1 MRTVKQGFC
10 LMLVLVT
17 VLNLF
22 SFSAAALDRRQ
33 TELAEEYAFEEQSLE
48 EIVAQFMR
56 SNNLT
61 DENFSLSYH
70 APGLD
75 ETYHFAEH
83 TYRTAGSMY
92 KLALN
97 MYYYDLE
104 REGEIDSETV
114 IKEHRKPDDE
124 SEEPLKEWS
133 LSEMHYDTIIHS
145 DNDMAIA
152 MLYNLGS
159 FYEYR
164 RLMMRYSDQD
174 YANEYYWNNVINSNY
189 MLDVLIYLYENQELY
204 PELMENLKKAAPWM
218 FFKQYVD
225 YPIAH
230 KYGMFE
236 GAYCD
241 AGMILSE
248 EPFFLVVMLQ
258 LPYEEESEEERE
270 PEEPAAQPEEGEDA
284 EEPIDGPEV
293 LARIA
298 ELLSAYTDYRTE
310 HRQEPNA
317 EEPPVEK
324 PLPARKPLLPKKP
337 KGNAAKWE
345 YRVACCI

>member
-1 MRTVKQGFC
+1 MRRNKR
-10 LMLVLVT
+10 MLSL
-17 VLNLF
+17 LC
-22 SFSAAALDRRQ
+22 ALALLLQ
-33 TELAEEYAFEEQSLE
+33 LCSVCAFAHEEPLSQKYRFEEQTLEQIIGQFLE
-48 EIVAQFMR
+48 EYC
-56 SNNLT
+56 LT
-61 DENFSLSYH
+61 EENFSLSYY

-104 REGEIDSETV
+104 REGEIDPEA
-114 IKEHRKPDDE
+114 IIEEHRKPDDE
-124 SEEPLKEWS
+124 SEESLKEWP
-133 LSEMHYDTIIHS
+133 LSEIHYDTIVNS

-164 RLMMRYSDQD
+164 LKMMRYSNQT
-174 YANEYYWNNVINSNY
+174 YANEYYWNNVINTNY
-189 MLDVLIYLYENQELY
+189 MLDVLQYLYENREQY
-204 PELMENLKKAAPWM
+204 PELMENLRKAAPWM

-241 AGMILSE
+241 AGIIFSE
-248 EPFFLVVMLQ
+248 EPFFLVAMLQ
-258 LPYEEESEEERE
+258 LPYVEETEEHVPAEDDPISEEET
-270 PEEPAAQPEEGEDA
+270 
-284 EEPIDGPEV
+284 IDGPEV
-293 LARIA
+293 IARIA
-298 ELLSAYTDYRTE
+298 ELLSAYTDYCVENRE
-310 HRQEPNA
+310 DPP
-317 EEPPVEK
+317 EEQPVEAPK
-324 PLPARKPLLPKKP
+324 PLPAIKPALPKKP
-337 KGNAAKWE
+337 KQNTGKPAFYPVCHE
-345 YRVACCI
+345 

>member
-1 MRTVKQGFC
+1 MRTIKQSFN
-10 LMLVLVT
+10 LLLVLVM

-33 TELAEEYAFEEQSLE
+33 EELAEEYDFEGQTLE
-48 EIVAQFMR
+48 EIVSQFMMAYG
-56 SNNLT
+56 LT
-61 DENFSLSYH
+61 EENFSLSYH
-70 APGLD
+70 APGLN

-104 REGEIDSETV
+104 REGEIDPETV
-114 IKEHRKPDDE
+114 IKEHRKADDE
-124 SEEPLKEWS
+124 SEEPLKEWP
-133 LSEMHYDTIIHS
+133 LSEMHHDTIVHS

-164 RLMMRYSDQD
+164 NLMMRYSDQA
-174 YANEYYWNNVINSNY
+174 YAGAYFWNNVINTNY
-189 MLDVLIYLYENQELY
+189 MLDVLIYLYEHQELY

-230 KYGMFE
+230 KYGVFE

-241 AGMILSE
+241 AGIILSE
-248 EPFFLVVMLQ
+248 EPFFLVAMLQ
-258 LPYEEESEEERE
+258 LPDEEEAAEEEE
-270 PEEPAAQPEEGEDA
+270 NVPEEPAETPEAQ
-284 EEPIDGPEV
+284 IDGPEV

-298 ELLSAYTDYRTE
+298 ELLSAYTDERME
-310 HRQEPNA
+310 HREEMEQPPV
-317 EEPPVEK
+317 EEPPAEEQRPALK
-324 PLPARKPLLPKKP
+324 PLEPKLKSRIKAP
-337 KGNAAKWE
+337 FRTVYHIK
-345 YRVACCI
+345 